1 MCWLN
6 SNSQF
11 WFQIHF
17 PPFFQEILVAANDKA
32 VKEVEKEDEACE
44 EEPTEENLKELVGP
58 KKSATQK
65 KID

>member
-1 MCWLN
+1 MSTPGNTCLN
-6 SNSQF
+6 SFALQF
-11 WFQIHF
+11 YR
-17 PPFFQEILVAANDKA
+17 FFQEILVAANDKA
-32 VKEVEKEDEACE
+32 VKEVEREDEACE

>member
-1 MCWLN
+1 MCWLD

-17 PPFFQEILVAANDKA
+17 PLFQDILVATNDNA